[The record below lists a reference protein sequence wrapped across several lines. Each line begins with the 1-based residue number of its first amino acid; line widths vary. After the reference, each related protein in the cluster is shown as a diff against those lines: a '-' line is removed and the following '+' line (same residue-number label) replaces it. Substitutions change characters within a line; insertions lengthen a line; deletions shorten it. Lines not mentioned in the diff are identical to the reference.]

1 MKRFDCPESS
11 DHRSI
16 SKRLMKSRKSDPPTA
31 RFDVM
36 SGLDEYLEEER
47 EPRSACPPTLKTGET
62 PREAW

>member
-1 MKRFDCPESS
+1 
-11 DHRSI
+11 
-16 SKRLMKSRKSDPPTA
+16 MKSRKSDPPTA